1 MNFRFYNRAL
11 ILVTRSMI
19 KFLLLFF
26 VTAFLSGSASAYP
39 RPAELRIKQGADDN
53 SELRLF
59 EGFFN
64 KKPETYYGA
73 QSYLHQNA
81 IQGSNTEGEN
91 YMASAINQSHITVKG
106 VLPETSQTF
115 GPVTIGSYNAIQE
128 SNSKT
133 KNFYGSKVVQ
143 NDVTYDFRN

>member
-1 MNFRFYNRAL
+1 MFVKSTVTLFV
-11 ILVTRSMI
+11 LVVG
-19 KFLLLFF
+19 LLS
-26 VTAFLSGSASAYP
+26 FLSGSASAYP